1 MTPPEHKVTKQAAEY
16 GKGMAKAHC
25 GICQHFTAPNH
36 CSVVIGKV
44 GARGWCKYFEKAAKA

>member
-1 MTPPEHKVTKQAAEY
+1 VTPPEHKVTKQAAEY

-44 GARGWCKYFEKAAKA
+44 GARGWCKYFEKAA